1 MAVVEPRAIGGVKE
15 RRGKTTSHALLGM
28 LSLGPGSGYDLK
40 KRIEGSVAHFWSES
54 YGQIYPMLNQ
64 LAEEGLAERTHE
76 RQQGK
81 PDRQVYAL
89 TPRGRE
95 ELARWLATP
104 AKHEGFRSELLL
116 KLFLG
121 THAGA
126 EANARHVKEFQRRQ
140 QALLEQY
147 AAVRKN
153 LRGSSHPDHPYWLMT
168 LSFGEHRCRAL
179 LQWCDE
185 TLRTLR
191 RLERRPQPRAR
202 RRRT

>member
-1 MAVVEPRAIGGVKE
+1 
-15 RRGKTTSHALLGM
+15 M

-40 KRIEGSVAHFWSES
+40 KRIEGSIAHFWSES
-54 YGQIYPMLNQ
+54 YGQIYPMLGH
-64 LAEEGLAERTHE
+64 LADEGLAERTRE

-89 TPRGRE
+89 TPSGRE
-95 ELARWLATP
+95 VLAQWLAAP

-121 THAGA
+121 SHAGVDV
-126 EANARHVKEFQRRQ
+126 NVRHVEEFQRQ
-140 QALLEQY
+140 QRALLERY
-147 AAVRKN
+147 TAVRKG
-153 LRGSSHPDHPYWLMT
+153 LRESTHPDQPYWLIT
-168 LSFGEHRCRAL
+168 LSYGEHRCRAL

-191 RLERRPQPRAR
+191 RLGRRRAARPR

>member
-1 MAVVEPRAIGGVKE
+1 MAVIEKAGRVVG
-15 RRGKTTSHALLGM
+15 RRSRTTSHALLGM
-28 LSLGPGSGYDLK
+28 LSLGAGSGYDLK

-54 YGQIYPMLNQ
+54 YGQIYPMLSR

-76 RQQGK
+76 RQHGK

-89 TPRGRE
+89 TPSGRE

-121 THAGA
+121 AHAGV
-126 EANARHVKEFQRRQ
+126 EANVRHVEEFQARQ
-140 QALLEQY
+140 RTLLERY
-147 AAVRKN
+147 AAVRKG
-153 LRGSSHPDHPYWLMT
+153 LRGASHPDLAYWLIT

-191 RLERRPQPRAR
+191 RLGRRPAARPR

>member
-1 MAVVEPRAIGGVKE
+1 
-15 RRGKTTSHALLGM
+15 M

-54 YGQIYPMLNQ
+54 YGQIYPMLSQ
-64 LAEEGLAERTHE
+64 LAEDGLAERTHE

-81 PDRQVYAL
+81 PDRQVYAI
-89 TPRGRE
+89 TPKGRD
-95 ELARWLATP
+95 ELARWLAAP

-121 THAGA
+121 SHSAPDDNVG
-126 EANARHVKEFQRRQ
+126 HVEDFQRRQ
-140 QALLEQY
+140 QTLLDRY
-147 AAVRKN
+147 AAVRKG
-153 LRGSSHPDHPYWLMT
+153 LRGSEHPDAPYWLMT

-191 RLERRPQPRAR
+191 RLGRRPAAQPR

>member
-1 MAVVEPRAIGGVKE
+1 MAVMEKTAVGGAKG
-15 RRGKTTSHALLGM
+15 RGKTTSHALLGM

-64 LAEEGLAERTHE
+64 LADEGLAERTHE

-89 TPRGRE
+89 TPSGRE

-121 THAGA
+121 ARAGG
-126 EANARHVKEFQRRQ
+126 EANVRHVEEFQRRQ
-140 QALLEQY
+140 QALLERY
-147 AAVRKN
+147 AAVKKG
-153 LRGSSHPDHPYWLMT
+153 LRGSSHPDHPYWLIT

-191 RLERRPQPRAR
+191 RLGQRRPQARAR

>member
-1 MAVVEPRAIGGVKE
+1 MAVVEKAGRVGG
-15 RRGKTTSHALLGM
+15 RRGRTTSHALLGM

-40 KRIEGSVAHFWSES
+40 KRIEGSIAHFWSES
-54 YGQIYPMLNQ
+54 YGQIYPMLSQ

-89 TPRGRE
+89 TPSGRE

-121 THAGA
+121 ARAGTDD
-126 EANARHVKEFQRRQ
+126 NVRHVEEFQRQ
-140 QALLEQY
+140 QRALLERY
-147 AAVRKN
+147 AAVKKG
-153 LRGSSHPDHPYWLMT
+153 LQGSAHPDLPYWLIT

-185 TLRTLR
+185 TLPALR
-191 RLERRPQPRAR
+191 RLRRRPQARAR

>member
-1 MAVVEPRAIGGVKE
+1 MAVMEKTAVGGAKG
-15 RRGKTTSHALLGM
+15 RGKTTSHALLGM

-54 YGQIYPMLNQ
+54 YGQIYPMLSQ

-81 PDRQVYAL
+81 PDRQVYAI
-89 TPRGRE
+89 TPKGRQ

-121 THAGA
+121 SHAA
-126 EANARHVKEFQRRQ
+126 LDDNVRHVEEFQRRQ
-140 QALLEQY
+140 QALLERY
-147 AAVRKN
+147 AVVRKG
-153 LRGSSHPDHPYWLMT
+153 LRASEHPDAPYWLIT

-191 RLERRPQPRAR
+191 RLGRRPAARPR

>member
-1 MAVVEPRAIGGVKE
+1 
-15 RRGKTTSHALLGM
+15 M

-40 KRIEGSVAHFWSES
+40 KRIEGSIAHFWSES
-54 YGQIYPMLNQ
+54 YGQIYPMLSQ
-64 LAEEGLAERTHE
+64 LAEEGLAERRHE

-89 TPRGRE
+89 TPSGRE

-121 THAGA
+121 ARAGV
-126 EANARHVKEFQRRQ
+126 EANVRHVEEFQRQ
-140 QALLEQY
+140 QRALLERY
-147 AAVRKN
+147 AAVTKD
-153 LRGSSHPDHPYWLMT
+153 LRGSSHPDLPYWLIT
-168 LSFGEHRCRAL
+168 LSYGEHRCRAL
-179 LQWCDE
+179 LQWCDQ
-185 TLRTLR
+185 TLRALR
-191 RLERRPQPRAR
+191 RLGRRPAARPR

>member
-1 MAVVEPRAIGGVKE
+1 MAVMEKAAVGGGKG
-15 RRGKTTSHALLGM
+15 RRGRTTSHALLGM

-89 TPRGRE
+89 TPSGRE

-104 AKHEGFRSELLL
+104 TKHEGFRSELLL

-121 THAGA
+121 AHAGG
-126 EANARHVKEFQRRQ
+126 EANVRHVEEFQRRQ
-140 QALLEQY
+140 RALLERY
-147 AAVRKN
+147 TAVRRS
-153 LRGSSHPDHPYWLMT
+153 LRGSSHPDHPYWLIT

-191 RLERRPQPRAR
+191 RLRRRSQARAGRRRP
-202 RRRT
+202 

>member
-1 MAVVEPRAIGGVKE
+1 MAGTGTARKTVG
-15 RRGKTTSHALLGM
+15 RRGRTTPHALLGM
-28 LSLGPGSGYDLK
+28 LSVGPGSGYDLK
-40 KRIEGSVAHFWSES
+40 KRIEGSIAHFWSES
-54 YGQIYPMLNQ
+54 YGQIYPMLAQ

-89 TPRGRE
+89 TPSGRE
-95 ELARWLATP
+95 ELAQWLATP

-121 THAGA
+121 GRAGV
-126 EANARHVKEFQRRQ
+126 EVNVRHVEEFQRWQR
-140 QALLEQY
+140 ALLDRY
-147 AAVRKN
+147 AAVRKG
-153 LRGSSHPDHPYWLMT
+153 LRESAHPDQPYWLIT

-191 RLERRPQPRAR
+191 RLGRRRAARPR

>member
-1 MAVVEPRAIGGVKE
+1 MAVMEMVRRTATQ
-15 RRGKTTSHALLGM
+15 RRGRTTSHALLGM

-40 KRIEGSVAHFWSES
+40 KRIEGSIAHFWSES
-54 YGQIYPMLNQ
+54 YGQIYPMLGQ
-64 LAEEGLAERTHE
+64 LAEEGLAERSRE
-76 RQQGK
+76 RQDGK
-81 PDRQVYAL
+81 PDRQVYAI

-95 ELARWLATP
+95 ELARWLEAP
-104 AKHEGFRSELLL
+104 ARREGFRSELLL

-121 THAGA
+121 GRAGV
-126 EANARHVKEFQRRQ
+126 ETTVGHVEEFQRHQ

-147 AAVRKN
+147 AAVRKG
-153 LRGSSHPDHPYWLMT
+153 LRDSSHPDRAYWLIT

-191 RLERRPQPRAR
+191 RLGRRPAARPRRRAR
-202 RRRT
+202 

>member
-1 MAVVEPRAIGGVKE
+1 MAVIEKAGRPVGIG
-15 RRGKTTSHALLGM
+15 RGRTTSHALLGM

-89 TPRGRE
+89 TPSGRE

-121 THAGA
+121 AHAGVDA
-126 EANARHVKEFQRRQ
+126 SVRHVEECQRQ
-140 QALLEQY
+140 QRALLERY
-147 AAVRKN
+147 AAVKKR
-153 LRGSSHPDHPYWLMT
+153 LRGSAHPDRPHWLIT
-168 LSFGEHRCRAL
+168 LSFGEHRCHAL

-185 TLRTLR
+185 TLRALR
-191 RLERRPQPRAR
+191 RLRRRPHARAR